1 MPHRRAHFLAFVAA
15 FSASGLGTSIA
26 PAADK
31 RSLAC
36 IRSAEDG
43 QAARDERRLLR
54 ARDLFTQCS
63 SRDCPSLVRHDCAG
77 WLDEVAGAIPSIVL
91 VARDA
96 SGRDRT
102 DAHVTIDGG
111 VQQPTLAGDAVELD
125 PGLHLVRVE
134 IEGSEPVDQQIVLS
148 TGEKNRV
155 VNVTSALAPPAKS
168 AASSP
173 SIAVEAPPEQGTSV
187 AIESPSGRRRVPFA
201 TYLLGG
207 VGVAALGAFGYFGIR
222 GMSDADHLR
231 QTCAPDCPHSDVDAV
246 HTKLVAA
253 DVALGVGVVS
263 LAAASVLVVRALA
276 AHGQSASRRP
286 PPSALGVAGSCGAVV
301 VRF

>member
-1 MPHRRAHFLAFVAA
+1 MPHRRARLLAFVAV

-31 RSLAC
+31 KSLAC
-36 IRSAEDG
+36 IRAAEDG

-63 SRDCPSLVRHDCAG
+63 SRECPSLVRHDCAG

-102 DAHVTIDGG
+102 DAHATIDG
-111 VQQPTLAGDAVELD
+111 VAQQPALAGNAIELD

-134 IEGSEPVDQQIVLS
+134 IEGSEPADQQIVLS

-155 VNVTSALAPPAKS
+155 VNVASALAPPAKS
-168 AASSP
+168 AAPSP
-173 SIAVEAPPEQGTSV
+173 SIAFEAQPAQGTAV
-187 AIESPSGRRRVPFA
+187 PIESTSGRGPFA

-207 VGVAALGAFGYFGIR
+207 VGVAALGVFGYFGIR

-231 QTCAPDCPHSDVDAV
+231 QTCAPDCPQSDVDAV
-246 HTKLVAA
+246 HTKLVVA

-276 AHGQSASRRP
+276 AHGRSTAGW
-286 PPSALGVAGSCGAVV
+286 PPSALGVAGSYGTAV